1 MCDNN
6 SKNMDY
12 SSRIPGPAVQL
23 NPNVVN
29 TINALSQLENAP
41 PRGIPASYGS
51 GESCYSGRAAFNNGA
66 GVLTLS
72 STGTGANVKMQS
84 ADDTVESINGSLGAA
99 VFTVDQLPDRAG
111 LALGGAALLG
121 IDVLRK
127 FLLMFAIRAEFIQ
140 YDGGSTGQLANPLR
154 FLTASPFGNVNT
166 DSITPSVF
174 SNNMQQTAAL
184 VNLTKPGGFILAGNT
199 ALQLLVN
206 NTVTV
211 KISLHNVQLIPL
223 VKPF

>member
-1 MCDNN
+1 
-6 SKNMDY
+6 MDY
-12 SSRIPGPAVQL
+12 TTRIPGPPVATTFAQAAANMNIASSPV
-23 NPNVVN
+23 
-29 TINALSQLENAP
+29 
-41 PRGIPASYGS
+41 PAAYGS
-51 GESCYSGRAAFNNGA
+51 GESCFSGRAAFNNGA

-84 ADDTVESINGSLGAA
+84 ADDTVESIQGTLGAA

-111 LALGGAALLG
+111 LALGGANLLG

-127 FLLMFAIRAEFIQ
+127 FLLMFAIRAEYIQ

-154 FLTASPFGNVNT
+154 FMSASPFGNVNT
-166 DSITPSVF
+166 DSVTPSQF

-206 NTVTV
+206 NAVTV
-211 KISLHNVQLIPL
+211 KISFHNVQLIPL